1 MKKMNW
7 FNILKV
13 QIKGFEIPGTVT
25 GFKNMCKKIVDT
37 AAKEVWGPAG
47 RKSYIRITDNYGMI
61 GRKGKA
67 GGKPKVGHVAGS
79 TSEHSFYLT
88 FRSEKDA
95 ENRTRYDFIM
105 SLDGTRLIQFI
116 AKGIQDWGEEKTFN
130 DVGAFALELKQ
141 LAEKDVREQFVFKP
155 KDLTLETGK
164 SELEIK
170 EDMERQNPGYR
181 YVISTGRMIKIEDW
195 DPEIGARRRT
205 LTIQDDEATQVNWEV
220 AQPERQTRR
229 RKRRKG
235 TRLGVTR
242 GGARR
247 GTMASKDSRKPPSEE
262 EDE

>member
-1 MKKMNW
+1 MKW
-7 FNILKV
+7 FDILKV

-37 AAKEVWGPAG
+37 AAKDVWGPAG
-47 RKSYIRITDNYGMI
+47 RKSYIRVTDNYAMI

-67 GGKPKVGHVAGS
+67 GGRPKTGHVAGS

-88 FRSEKDA
+88 FRSE
-95 ENRTRYDFIM
+95 ENSDDRTRYDFIM

-130 DVGAFALELKQ
+130 DIGAFAIELKH

-155 KDLTLETGK
+155 ADLTLETGK
-164 SELEIK
+164 TEMQIK
-170 EDMERQNPGYR
+170 QEVERDNPGYR
-181 YVISTGRMIKIEDW
+181 YNISTGRMSKIEDW
-195 DPEIGARRRT
+195 DQEIGARRRP
-205 LTIQDDEATQVNWEV
+205 LTIQDDRETQVNYV
-220 AQPERQTRR
+220 PAQPERQTRR
-229 RKRRKG
+229 RKKRRG

-247 GTMASKDSRKPPSEE
+247 GTTASRDIRKPPSEE
-262 EDE
+262 E